1 MRKGLK
7 KSAVAVLLVFLL
19 LGSAVPA
26 FAQDLPEPFC
36 GQLSADDCGV
46 LTSSQEAMQE
56 VGSGVYNSEIAFLL
70 AGVPGLPV
78 EEIAFNLTQDA
89 TYALDPELS
98 LQLAEMQTMTPEE
111 MAENME
117 AMVDLLLQVYG
128 SLAYDGSMNLTLPED
143 IAALLSAQAQMTI
156 PEEIQLH
163 FRVVDGY
170 GYLNLEDLAV
180 FAPPAN
186 AEQMQG
192 WAGIDLLSLMK
203 AGLQQSM
210 QPGAMDTSQ
219 MGPMAGLSLGNL
231 LGSEENRALI
241 EPYISVERQ
250 RDETVADQ
258 DVAVFQTTFN
268 MGGFVGS
275 PLFRD
280 IIISQLSTINQLAE
294 TNLTEQEVTESLTML
309 SFVGPMLFTGLDFH
323 TTRAI
328 GVEDFFVYQSDFVF
342 DWDLSS
348 LVGVAKMVDSDGQM
362 GLSTMLGDTAP
373 VINLEV
379 STDASAHNAAEE
391 ITAPEDAQIIP
402 LEALQ

>member
-7 KSAVAVLLVFLL
+7 KSAIVVLLVFLL
-19 LGSAVPA
+19 LCSAVPA

-36 GQLSADDCGV
+36 GKLTEEDCGI

-56 VGSGVYNSEIAFLL
+56 VGSGVYNSEINFLL
-70 AGVPGLPV
+70 SGVPGLPV
-78 EEIAFNLTQDA
+78 KEISFNVTQDA

-98 LQLAEMQTMTPEE
+98 VQLAEMQTMTPEE
-111 MAENME
+111 MADNME
-117 AMVDLLLQVYG
+117 EMVDLLLEVYG
-128 SLAYDGSMNLTLPED
+128 SLAYDGVMHLTMPEEL
-143 IAALLSAQAQMTI
+143 AAFISAQAQTKV
-156 PEEIQLH
+156 PEEIQLQV
-163 FRVVDGY
+163 RMVDGY

-180 FAPPAN
+180 FAPDN
-186 AEQMQG
+186 ADQLQG
-192 WAGIDLLSLMK
+192 WAGIDLLSIMK
-203 AGLQQSM
+203 AGLQQSL
-210 QPGAMDTSQ
+210 QQGAMDTSQ
-219 MGPMAGLSLGNL
+219 MGPMAGLSIGNL

-241 EPYISVERQ
+241 EPYIAVERQ
-250 RDETVADQ
+250 RDDTAGDQ

-280 IIISQLSTINQLAE
+280 LVVSQLPTINQLAE

-323 TTRAI
+323 SSRAI
-328 GVEDFFVYQSDFVF
+328 GLEDFFVYKSDFVF

-348 LVGVAKMVDSDGQM
+348 LVGVARMVDSDGQM

-373 VINLEV
+373 VINFEV
-379 STDASAHNAAEE
+379 STAASEHNTAPE

-402 LEALQ
+402 PEAFQ